1 MKYVNTITA
10 DQAAALVKD
19 GDTIAICGCENVL
32 APDLLLRALGARYI
46 NTGSPRAITE
56 IHPIIVGMG
65 EGRGLENLAHP
76 GMVAKAI
83 GSGYSFLK
91 TSRYTEL
98 LKNDAFAA
106 HVVPMGTIF
115 QMLRDCAAGRRR
127 TYTRIGLGT
136 FVDPSVEGGC
146 LNAAAGRSLAER
158 IEIEGETHLAYD
170 TQPINVAFLRGT
182 TADECGNISLEDEPV
197 SLGIRAIAQATKASG
212 GKVIVQVRRMTRKG
226 SIHPRMVEVPGIFVD
241 AVVVVPD
248 QELAGGTLN
257 PALTGAT
264 RLPAGDVGSV
274 PLSVER
280 IIASRA
286 SMEVRDSQ
294 TVNLGVGMPIEV
306 PKILHERQGAPLA
319 TYFPEH
325 GSVGGIPGERA
336 IFGTN
341 INPDAIID
349 STSVFD
355 CFQGGGLDIT
365 FLGCGQIDIAG
376 NVNVSKFN
384 GIVPGCGGFIDIVS
398 RTPRVVFCG
407 AFTAGGFEAGP
418 ENGRLVIRKE
428 GRFSKFVPEVEQ
440 ITFNAALAAEK
451 RQQVTYVTERAVFHR
466 RDDGLELA
474 EIAPGVDLQRDVLD
488 LIPFPMRVAR
498 DLVTMDAIH
507 FN

>member
-1 MKYVNTITA
+1 MRYVNTIS
-10 DQAAALVKD
+10 AAEAVAMVRD

-32 APDLLLRALGARYI
+32 TPNVLLRALGERFI

-65 EGRGLENLAHP
+65 EGKGLENLAHP
-76 GMVAKAI
+76 GMVARAI

-98 LKNDAFAA
+98 LKNNAFAA
-106 HVVPMGTIF
+106 HVVPMGTIY

-136 FVDPSVEGGC
+136 FVDPGVEGGC
-146 LNAAAGRSLAER
+146 LNAAADRSLAER
-158 IEIEGETHLAYD
+158 IEIEGETHLAYNVE
-170 TQPINVAFLRGT
+170 PINVAFLRGS

-197 SLGIRAIAQATKASG
+197 SLGVLAIAQATKASG
-212 GKVIVQVRRMTRKG
+212 GKVIVQVRRVTQKG
-226 SIHPRMVEVPGIFVD
+226 SIHPRMVEIPGIFVD
-241 AVVVVPD
+241 AVVVAPD
-248 QELAGGTLN
+248 QELAGGALN
-257 PALTGAT
+257 PALTGET
-264 RLPAGDVGSV
+264 RLPVRDVGSV
-274 PLSVER
+274 PASIER
-280 IIASRA
+280 IIVSRA
-286 SMEVRDSQ
+286 SMEVRDGQ
-294 TVNLGVGMPIEV
+294 TVNLGVGMPVEL
-306 PKILHERQGAPLA
+306 PKILHERNGAPTA

-355 CFQGGGLDIT
+355 CFQGGALDIT
-365 FLGCGQIDIAG
+365 FLGCGQIDMAG

-398 RTPRVVFCG
+398 KTPRVVFCG
-407 AFTAGGFEAGP
+407 AFTAGGFDAAP
-418 ENGRLVIRKE
+418 ENGRLLIRRE
-428 GRFSKFVPEVEQ
+428 GRFTKFVPQVEQ
-440 ITFNAALAAEK
+440 ITFNAALAAQK
-451 RQQVTYVTERAVFHR
+451 GQQVTYVTERAVFQLR
-466 RDDGLELA
+466 EDGLELT

-488 LIPFPMRVAR
+488 LIPFPMRVAN
-498 DLVTMDAIH
+498 DLVTMDAMH

>member
-1 MKYVNTITA
+1 MITA
-10 DQAAALVKD
+10 TEAAAMVKD

-32 APDLLLRALGARYI
+32 APNVLLRALGERFT
-46 NTGSPRAITE
+46 NTGSPRALTE

-65 EGRGLENLAHP
+65 EGRGLENLAYP
-76 GMVAKAI
+76 GMVARAI

-98 LKNDAFAA
+98 LKNNAFAA

-136 FVDPSVEGGC
+136 FVDPDVEGGC
-146 LNAAAGRSLAER
+146 LNAAAKRSLAER
-158 IEIEGETHLAYD
+158 IEIEGEAHLAYNVE
-170 TQPINVAFLRGT
+170 PINIAFLRGS

-197 SLGIRAIAQATKASG
+197 SLGVLAIAQATKASG
-212 GKVIVQVRRMTRKG
+212 GKVIVQVRRITQKG

-241 AVVVVPD
+241 AVVVAPD
-248 QELAGGTLN
+248 QELAGGALN

-264 RLPAGDVGSV
+264 RLPARDVGTV
-274 PLSVER
+274 PQSIER
-280 IIASRA
+280 IIVSRA
-286 SMEVRDSQ
+286 SMEVRDGQ
-294 TVNLGVGMPIEV
+294 TVNLGVGMPVEI
-306 PKILHERQGAPLA
+306 PKILHERNGAPLA

-355 CFQGGGLDIT
+355 CFQGGALDIT
-365 FLGCGQIDIAG
+365 FLGCGQIDMAG

-398 RTPRVVFCG
+398 KTPRVVFCG
-407 AFTAGGFEAGP
+407 AFTAGGFDAAT
-418 ENGRLVIRKE
+418 ENGRLIIRKE
-428 GRFSKFVPEVEQ
+428 GRFTKFVPQVEQ
-440 ITFNAALAAEK
+440 ITFNATLAAQK
-451 RQQVTYVTERAVFHR
+451 GQKVTYVTERAVFQLCE
-466 RDDGLELA
+466 DGPELT

-488 LIPFPMRVAR
+488 LIPFPMRVAK
-498 DLVTMDAIH
+498 DLATMDAMH